1 MANLI
6 KIAVDCMGGDDDAT
20 FVFPGLNRTLNN
32 NNNLSFLLFGDRD
45 IIEKRLSN
53 YKDLANSSEIFHTE
67 YHVKMDDKPSHA
79 IKNGKSVSGMWQ
91 AIECVRDDRADF
103 VISAGNTGALMAMS
117 TLILK
122 TISKIQ
128 RPAIAALWPT
138 VNGETVVLDIGAT
151 IGFDRRQL
159 IDFSILGASMAQT
172 IFDVE
177 RPTLSLL
184 NIGEEEIKGLDEI
197 KAAHEI
203 LKNGD
208 NFFKYKGF
216 VEGNKIGFGFSDVI
230 VTDGFTGNI
239 ALKTAEGT
247 AKQISQYLKETL
259 NGSILSKIG
268 YLLAK
273 QSFQTLREKM
283 NPNTLNGGVFLGL
296 NGIVI
301 KSHGKTDH
309 VGFSSALDLGI
320 DMHRSGLI
328 DKIVNN
334 IELTEKE
341 LLGD

>member
-6 KIAVDCMGGDDDAT
+6 KIAVDCMGGDDDAR
-20 FVFPGLNRTLNN
+20 FVIPGLDKTLRNN
-32 NNNLSFLLFGDRD
+32 NDLSFLLFGDKS

-53 YKDLANSSEIFHTE
+53 YKHLANSSEIFHTE
-67 YHVKMDDKPSHA
+67 HHIKMDDKPSQA
-79 IKNGKSVSGMWQ
+79 IKKGKRVSGMWK
-91 AIECVRDDRADF
+91 AIESVRDNHADF
-103 VISAGNTGALMAMS
+103 VISAGNTGALMAMA

-138 VNGETVVLDIGAT
+138 VDGETIVLDIGAT

-159 IDFSILGASMAQT
+159 IDFSILGASMAQI
-172 IFDVE
+172 IFDIE
-177 RPTLSLL
+177 SPTLSLL

-197 KAAHEI
+197 RAAHEI
-203 LKNGD
+203 LKNG
-208 NFFKYKGF
+208 NSFFKYKGF
-216 VEGNKIGFGFSDVI
+216 VEGNKIGFGYSDVI

-247 AKQISQYLKETL
+247 AIQISQYLKETL

-268 YLLAK
+268 YLLARR
-273 QSFQTLREKM
+273 SFQTLRDKM

-320 DMHRSGLI
+320 NMHKSALI
-328 DKIVNN
+328 SKIVNN
-334 IELTEKE
+334 IELTERE
-341 LLGD
+341 L